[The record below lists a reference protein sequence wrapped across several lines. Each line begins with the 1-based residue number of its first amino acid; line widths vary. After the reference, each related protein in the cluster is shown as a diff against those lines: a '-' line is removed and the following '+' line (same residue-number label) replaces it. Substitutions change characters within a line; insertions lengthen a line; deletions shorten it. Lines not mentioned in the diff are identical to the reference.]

1 MRPMK
6 NFGILLK
13 ALFNTQKSGIF
24 WVKVPQTFKNKED
37 KSNFIYSTIELL
49 NIKIKIDDNQNTKH

>member
-1 MRPMK
+1 MFFVYRVLINLIVLIAPI
-6 NFGILLK
+6 ILL
-13 ALFNTQKSGIF
+13 IRI
-24 WVKVPQTFKNKED
+24 VKNKED